1 MAKIY
6 TEQEKIEF
14 GFNAW
19 KEVIGEYYPQFTMD
33 DEISWLKEN
42 CDDIQLVKKIFDEQY
57 YDYGGYYSHYYDIE
71 KDKIISF
78 CDEEEEEEDEEEEK
92 EEE

>member
-1 MAKIY
+1 MEKIY
-6 TEQEKIEF
+6 TEEEKIEF
-14 GFNAW
+14 GFRVW
-19 KEVIGEYYPQFTMD
+19 KDVICEYYPQFTMD
-33 DEISWLKEN
+33 DEVSWLKEN

-57 YDYGGYYSHYYDIE
+57 YDCGYRNHYYDIE
-71 KDKIISF
+71 KDKIISP